1 MAVADSRV
9 TEAKRRLGE
18 LKTKRAP
25 REGHWRE
32 LMRLTRPLADE
43 LFGGGV
49 RGDRSGRASGEI
61 YDMTAGHG
69 ATNLAAGL
77 WGMGTNSA
85 TEWFSIQA
93 ENDDLNA
100 DAEVGAWLRR
110 VTQIMLRAFAAGGGN
125 FYAEAM
131 TYFLDLATI
140 GTAVMYSDEDV
151 TAGRLWHATIP
162 LSETYIDQNNRHQV
176 DTLYRAFT
184 FTTRQAARE
193 FGADALHPAMRKAL
207 EKDQDRKWQ
216 FLHAV
221 EPNDLYDPTRRGS
234 NAMAFQ
240 SIYVDLEHDHL
251 VEEGGY
257 QEFAYHVTR
266 WWCQAGEVYGD
277 GPAAL
282 ARADAKTVNV
292 MAKTTLEG
300 AQAAVR
306 PPLATTDELAARGIQ
321 FRPGGVIAGAIDP
334 WSGRELIKPMSTGGA
349 IGLGLDM
356 EEQRRQAIKDAFYW
370 QLLVL
375 QAGDRATATE
385 VLARQEE
392 QLRLMGP
399 HLGRMNA
406 EFLDPVVTRAFLILL
421 RANAFPPAP
430 PSLLASPGLK
440 VTYVSPLARA
450 QKIATAGTI
459 LRFLEGALP
468 LAQAKPAALD
478 VIDEDAVM
486 RELAGAYHIP
496 GTLIRDPRQ
505 VAALRQ
511 SRAEAEQAAQQA
523 AEMQA
528 GAATLRD
535 LGQAAQAAGGA
546 S

>member
-1 MAVADSRV
+1 MAVADARV
-9 TEAKRRLGE
+9 TGAKRRLGE
-18 LKTKRAP
+18 LKTARAP

-69 ATNLAAGL
+69 ANNLAAGL

-85 TEWFSIQA
+85 TEWFAIQA
-93 ENDDLNA
+93 ENEELNA
-100 DAEVGAWLRR
+100 DAEVGAWCRT
-110 VTQIMLRAFAAGGGN
+110 VTQRLLRAFAAGGGN

-131 TYFLDLATI
+131 TYFLDLASI
-140 GTAVMYSDEDV
+140 GTAIMYSDEDA

-162 LSETYIDQNNRHQV
+162 LSECYIAQNQRRQV
-176 DTLYRAFT
+176 DTLYRTFT
-184 FTTRQAARE
+184 MTTRQAAGE
-193 FGADALHPAMRKAL
+193 FGAEALHPTMRKAL
-207 EKDQDRKWQ
+207 EKEPDRKWQ

-221 EPNDLYDPTRRGS
+221 EPNDLFDPTRRGS

-240 SIYVDLEHDHL
+240 SLYVDLEHDHL
-251 VEEGGY
+251 VEAGGY
-257 QEFAYHVTR
+257 QEMPYHVTR

-306 PPLATTDELAARGIQ
+306 PPLATTDELAMRGIQ
-321 FRPGGVIAGAIDP
+321 FRPGQVIAGAIDP
-334 WSGRELIKPMSTGGA
+334 WSGRELVKPMQSGGA
-349 IGLGLDM
+349 IGLGLEM
-356 EEQRRQAIKDAFYW
+356 EEQRRKAIKEAFYW

-406 EFLDPVVTRAFLILL
+406 EFLDPVVSRAFLILL
-421 RANAFPPAP
+421 RARALPPPPPA
-430 PSLLASPGLK
+430 LLAAPGLK

-450 QKIATAGTI
+450 QKIATAATI

-468 LAQAKPAALD
+468 LAQAKPEALD

-486 RELAGAYHIP
+486 RELAGAYHVP

-511 SRAEAEQAAQQA
+511 QRAEAQAAAQQA
-523 AEMQA
+523 AEMQQ

-535 LGQAAQAAGGA
+535 LGQAAQAAGEGV
-546 S
+546 